1 MGNNTMPKCACR
13 MCNQLGINKFPVR
26 RRGGNNAYLCEWHTR
41 HMDPYSAE
49 NPVYIGDT
57 KASGETFSYELETMC
72 PTLMTRIEL
81 CIAGFRPTSDC
92 TVDVEFKSPI
102 YNGFNGVSAYF
113 PSIQDLLESGDMRID
128 SNCGTHFHCGQKDYI
143 TPVYMAYIRR
153 FYHSLFL
160 PLFAEIAKDSEKV
173 ERIFGRPVSGWAGL
187 ASRNTSAVKHE
198 LFVNTQ
204 HEYTLEFRNAK
215 FVTAAQYV
223 ECAKLCREIMRK
235 IVATFCPVVES
246 LGLASRPFDQKKLF
260 DDNGNGYN
268 AGIYQLSEEERITL
282 KKAADKTARQIVK
295 VWEKA

>member
-13 MCNQLGINKFPVR
+13 MCNQLGVNKFPVR

-57 KASGETFSYELETMC
+57 KASGETFSLELETMR
-72 PTLMTRIEL
+72 PTLNARIEL

-102 YNGFNGVSAYF
+102 YNGFNGISAYL
-113 PSIQDLLESGDMRID
+113 PSIQDLLDTRDIVID
-128 SNCGTHFHCGQKDYI
+128 SNCGTHFHTGQKQYI

-160 PLFAEIAKDSEKV
+160 PLYSEIAKDSEKV
-173 ERIFGRPVSGWAGL
+173 ERIFGRSVSGWAEL
-187 ASRNTSAVKHE
+187 ATENTKAVEHS
-198 LFVNTQ
+198 LFINTQ

-215 FVTAAQYV
+215 FVNAEQYV
-223 ECAKLCREIMRK
+223 ECAKLCREIMRRV
-235 IVATFCPVVES
+235 VASFCPVVES
-246 LGLASRPFDQKKLF
+246 LGLAARRFDERQIS
-260 DDNGNGYN
+260 DYNGNSYN
-268 AGIYQLSEEERITL
+268 YGVRQLTVDERTAL
-282 KKAADKTARQIVK
+282 KKAADKTAKQIVK
-295 VWEKA
+295 IWQKA